1 MGVPADWRQMY
12 VNERRMYFR
21 EYDASKVDPEDFT
34 LEKMDFVSIMQ
45 IATDVFELERGR
57 VTAKESREI
66 AAIMSKIPGWQRAA
80 NARPVVMGIGRARGF
95 ERIVNE

>member
-1 MGVPADWRQMY
+1 MLVPTDWRRMY

-21 EYDASKVDPEDFT
+21 EYDESKVDPEDFT

-45 IATDVFELERGR
+45 IATDVFEMEVGR

-66 AAIMSKIPGWQRAA
+66 AAIMSKVQGWQRAA
-80 NARPVVMGIGRARGF
+80 NGKTVMGIGRVRGF

>member
-1 MGVPADWRQMY
+1 
-12 VNERRMYFR
+12 MYFR
-21 EYDASKVDPEDFT
+21 EYDATKVDPEDFT

-57 VTAKESREI
+57 VTTKESREI
-66 AAIMSKIPGWQRAA
+66 AAIMSKIPGWQRAE
-80 NARPVVMGIGRARGF
+80 NAKPIRGIGRARGF